1 MEKSSDLPP
10 TLDKKTAS
18 GPIYK
23 RYVNDVIPWFDSVAK
38 RGSFNSQT
46 LGTDGRP
53 PVIQYCHVPA
63 KGREGKNV
71 PAIVF
76 VLGWSESFLKYKEI
90 FYDLH
95 KKYEGNI
102 NIWCM
107 DHCSQGIS
115 GRWAADD
122 EYSDRGWNA
131 DFRNYAKDQ
140 VHFINETTNIR
151 KQKTSG
157 PRFLFCHSMGGL
169 VGTHVV
175 TMLPGVFEKI
185 VLSAPMFTVKGLDG
199 VPFSVLRAVAQVVD
213 RALGKGKEWV
223 PGAASKPDHRCPEP
237 PGNDTSNCID
247 RLECWNIQRYQ
258 NPKVVVGGVT
268 WGWLNQSN
276 IHRCDPDTITK
287 EVVDA
292 FEMSD
297 VLLLS
302 CELESI
308 VEPKSMVEF
317 AEAVGTCEWVNVEG
331 SLHEAFFERDEIR
344 DWTFD
349 R

>member
-1 MEKSSDLPP
+1 
-10 TLDKKTAS
+10 
-18 GPIYK
+18 
-23 RYVNDVIPWFDSVAK
+23 
-38 RGSFNSQT
+38 
-46 LGTDGRP
+46 
-53 PVIQYCHVPA
+53 
-63 KGREGKNV
+63 
-71 PAIVF
+71 
-76 VLGWSESFLKYKEI
+76 
-90 FYDLH
+90 
-95 KKYEGNI
+95 
-102 NIWCM
+102 M

-131 DFRNYAKDQ
+131 NFRNYAKDQ
-140 VHFINETTNIR
+140 VHFINEITNIR

-213 RALGKGKEWV
+213 RVLGKGKEWV
-223 PGAASKPDHRCPEP
+223 PGAGEWSERGAARTKPHEFSYYIILTNIFSHAASKPDHRCPEP